1 MTTIMDCIEEIPER
15 LKKILDG
22 QNELFDKLSNNL
34 INKKYSKI
42 VIVAS
47 GSSNNAASAVKRFG
61 IDLLGK
67 EIDIIYPNLFVNDLP
82 RKMLSKNA
90 LYIFISQTGST
101 KLVLDALKIVN
112 EMGGDT
118 VSITEDLY
126 APIAKEANISIE
138 MGSGKEAFVF
148 RTIGYSSS
156 ILTLAQIFMYLAKA
170 EKLVSTETLNNINKD
185 ILIAIKNLPRI
196 KEETLK
202 WFEENEDYLET
213 KTNYIFSGTKDL
225 WPIAIEAD
233 IKFMEMLPVLS
244 NSFEL
249 EELIHGPQNMFKEEY
264 LIFLLV
270 KEDIGSEKANH
281 IAEFVQNEVGNASI
295 VVADHKVNTPHLQIT
310 SESQWFY
317 TLEYITVFQILAYK
331 LGLKN
336 NRDYT
341 KGVYPN
347 VTKYVSKSV
356 E

>member
-15 LKKILDG
+15 LKGIINTQG
-22 QNELFDKLSNNL
+22 ELFEKLSNQLNH
-34 INKKYSKI
+34 KSYSKI
-42 VIVAS
+42 VIIAS
-47 GSSNNAASAVKRFG
+47 GSSYNAAFAVKKLG
-61 IDLLGK
+61 IELLGK
-67 EIDIIYPNLFVNDLP
+67 DIELFYPNIFVSDLSGT
-82 RKMLSKNA
+82 MLSKNN
-90 LYIFISQTGST
+90 LYICISQSGAT
-101 KLVLDALKIVN
+101 KLVLDALKRVN
-112 EMGGDT
+112 EMGADT
-118 VSITEDLY
+118 ISITEELS
-126 APIAKEANISIE
+126 APIAKEARVAIE

-148 RTIGYSSS
+148 RTIGYSTS
-156 ILTLAQIFMYLAKA
+156 ILTLAQIFLYLAKTDKA
-170 EKLVSTETLNNINKD
+170 ISEETLDIMNND
-185 ILIAIKNLPRI
+185 VLIAAKNLPTI

-202 WFEENEDYLET
+202 WYKENETFLEK

-264 LIFLLV
+264 LVFLLI
-270 KEDIGSEKANH
+270 KGEIGSDKANN
-281 IAEFVQNEVGNASI
+281 IAEFIQNEVGDASI
-295 VVADHKVNTPHLQIT
+295 VVTDHKVDTPHLQIT

-317 TLEYITVFQILAYK
+317 TLEYITVFQILAYE

-336 NRDYT
+336 DRDYT
-341 KGVYPN
+341 KGIYPN